1 MTDTAM
7 TLRRAT
13 VSAGA
18 LFAVAVFFSA
28 ALVFLV
34 EPMAAQLVLPQL
46 GGSPS
51 VWNTS
56 LAFFQIAL
64 LAGYGYAHLLQRLGS
79 VRRQMT
85 IHLVVLVAAALV
97 LPLRLGAAPGQA
109 PPAHPTLWLLGA
121 LAASLGAPFAALS
134 ATAPLLQAWLA
145 RSEPG
150 DRNAYGLY
158 VASNLGSLLAL
169 LAYPFVVQPLIGLRL
184 QTGLWSAGYALFAF
198 VVLGLALSMGRTAW
212 QGARTAPAAT
222 HKVSWRRR
230 TSWILLAAAPSS
242 LLLGVTSHITADV
255 ASVPFL
261 WVPPLALYLLTFV
274 IAFQS
279 RPLIPPRIALILQAV
294 AAPACLWLVAVRTHD
309 WLPLLGVHLAAFF
322 LTALVCHQAMA
333 ARRPEPDRLTDFYLC
348 VSLGGVIG
356 GAFNAFLAPVLFN
369 DVWEYP
375 LVLALAG
382 MARASRPWPAYGPT
396 IALLLAGLGAELF
409 LANPD
414 VQVGGVIV
422 AALVLAAG
430 GAAFLLRDR
439 PAAFAIVAGGLAIAG
454 VVEHQRYDVAE
465 SHRSFFGVVKLGQA
479 NVEGLGP
486 VRYMV
491 HGSTIHGAEAL
502 DPALRCRPLTY
513 YAPAGPMGQV
523 FSDVQARH
531 PSASLGLVGLG
542 TGTVTAFVR
551 PSDTMRIF
559 EIDPMVVR
567 LASDPARFGYIHD
580 CARGPLSFTIGDA
593 RLSLAREP
601 PARFDLLL
609 VDAFSSDS
617 VPTHLLTV
625 EAMRIYLNAIK
636 PGGLVLLHLSNR
648 NLELTAPAAAAV
660 AEAGGSA
667 LTQTY
672 APPPKTPTFADAGA
686 IVVLAARSPQALDTF
701 RTDPRWRPAAGG
713 AEAWT
718 DDYSNVLGA
727 LVRRYGAPGGV
738 QTR

>member
-7 TLRRAT
+7 PRPAA
-13 VSAGA
+13 VSARA
-18 LFAVAVFFSA
+18 LYIAAVSFSA

-34 EPMAAQLVLPQL
+34 EPMAAQLVLPVL

-51 VWNTS
+51 VWNSS

-64 LAGYGYAHLLQRLGS
+64 LAGYGYAHLLQRLGPI
-79 VRRQMT
+79 RRQMAL
-85 IHLVVLVAAALV
+85 HLAVLAAAALA
-97 LPLRLGAAPGQA
+97 LPLRLGGGLGHA
-109 PPAHPTLWLLGA
+109 PPAHPILWLLGA
-121 LAASLGAPFAALS
+121 LTLSLGAPFAALS

-145 RSEPG
+145 RSVQG

-169 LAYPFVVQPLIGLRL
+169 MAYPLLVQPLIGLKL
-184 QTGLWSAGYALFAF
+184 QTGLWSAGYVLFTLL
-198 VVLGLALSMGRTAW
+198 VLGLALSAGRPEGE
-212 QGARTAPAAT
+212 GARPPVAPSDD
-222 HKVSWRRR
+222 VSWKQRIA
-230 TSWILLAAAPSS
+230 WILLAAAPSS
-242 LLLGVTSHITADV
+242 LLLGVTAHITADV

-261 WVPPLALYLLTFV
+261 WVLPLALYLLTFV
-274 IAFQS
+274 IAFQD
-279 RPLIPPRIALILQAV
+279 RPAMPPGVVLVLQALV
-294 AAPACLWLVAVRTHD
+294 APACLWLVAVRTHD
-309 WLPLLGVHLAAFF
+309 WLPLLGLHLAAFF
-322 LTALVCHQAMA
+322 LTALVCHQALA
-333 ARRPEPDRLTDFYLC
+333 ARRPAPDRLTDFYLC

-356 GAFNAFLAPVLFN
+356 GAFNAFVAPALFD

-382 MARASRPWPAYGPT
+382 LARASRSRPSYGAT

-414 VQVGGVIV
+414 VQLAGAVVV
-422 AALVLAAG
+422 ALVVVAG
-430 GAAFLLRDR
+430 VSAFVLKDR

-454 VVEHQRYDVAE
+454 VVEHQSYDVTE

-479 NVEGLGP
+479 NVEGLGA

-502 DPALRCRPLTY
+502 DPDLRCRPLTY
-513 YAPAGPMGQV
+513 YAPGGPIGQV
-523 FSDVQARH
+523 FAGVEARR

-542 TGTVTAFVR
+542 TGTVTTFVR
-551 PSDTMRIF
+551 PTDSMRIF

-567 LASDPARFGYIHD
+567 LASDPAKFDFIRG
-580 CARGPLSFTIGDA
+580 CAKGPLGFAIGDA
-593 RLSLAREP
+593 RLTLAREP
-601 PARFDLLL
+601 PGRFDLLL

-636 PGGLVLLHLSNR
+636 PDGLVLLHLSNR

-660 AEAGGSA
+660 VEAGGAA

-672 APPPKTPTFADAGA
+672 APPPRTPVFADAGA
-686 IVVLAARSPQALDTF
+686 IVVLAARTPQALAAF
-701 RTDPRWRPAAGG
+701 SHDPLWRPIDGGG
-713 AEAWT
+713 ARAWT

-727 LVRRYGAPGGV
+727 LVRRY
-738 QTR
+738 RMRL

>member
-7 TLRRAT
+7 QLRRAT
-13 VSAGA
+13 VSAGV
-18 LFAVAVFFSA
+18 LYTVAVFFSA

-34 EPMAAQLVLPQL
+34 EPMAAQLVLPRL

-64 LAGYGYAHLLQRLGS
+64 LAGYGYAHLLQRLRS
-79 VRRQMT
+79 VRRQMAV
-85 IHLVVLVAAALV
+85 HLAVLAAAALV
-97 LPLRLGAAPGQA
+97 LPLRIGAGLGEA
-109 PPAHPTLWLLGA
+109 PPAHPVLWLLGA
-121 LAASLGAPFAALS
+121 LVASLGAPFAALS
-134 ATAPLLQAWLA
+134 ATAPLLQAWFA
-145 RSEPG
+145 RSNQEG
-150 DRNAYGLY
+150 RNVYGLY

-169 LAYPFVVQPLIGLRL
+169 LAYPFLVQPLIGLRL
-184 QTGLWSAGYALFAF
+184 QTGIWSAGYVLFA
-198 VVLGLALSMGRTAW
+198 VLVLGLVLSAGRLAGE
-212 QGARTAPAAT
+212 GAQAPAVAAT
-222 HKVSWRRR
+222 EVAWTRRIA
-230 TSWILLAAAPSS
+230 WILLAAAPSS
-242 LLLGVTSHITADV
+242 LLLGVTAHITADV

-261 WVPPLALYLLTFV
+261 WIPPLALYLLTFV
-274 IAFQS
+274 IAFQN
-279 RPLIPPRIALILQAV
+279 RPLIPPKIVLVLQAI
-294 AAPACLWLVAVRTHD
+294 AAPACLWAVTVRTHD
-309 WLPLLGVHLAAFF
+309 WLPLLGLHLAAFF
-322 LTALVCHQAMA
+322 LTALVCHQALA
-333 ARRPEPDRLTDFYLC
+333 ARRPAPDRLTEFYLC

-356 GAFNAFLAPVLFN
+356 GAFNAFLAPSLFN

-382 MARASRPWPAYGPT
+382 LARASRPWPSYGPT
-396 IALLLAGLGAELF
+396 LALLLAGLGAELF

-414 VQVGGVIV
+414 VQVAGAVV

-430 GAAFLLRDR
+430 ASAFLLRDR

-454 VVEHQRYDVAE
+454 VVEHQRYDVTE

-479 NVEGLGP
+479 NVEGLGA

-513 YAPAGPMGQV
+513 YAPNGPIGRV
-523 FSDVQARH
+523 FADVEAH
-531 PSASLGLVGLG
+531 LPAASLGLVGLG
-542 TGTVTAFVR
+542 TGTVTTLVR
-551 PSDTMRIF
+551 PTDTMRIF

-567 LASDPARFGYIHD
+567 LASDPAKFDFIRG
-580 CARGPLSFTIGDA
+580 CARGPLSFAIGDA
-593 RLSLAREP
+593 RLSLAHEP
-601 PARFDLLL
+601 PGRFDLLL

-625 EAMRIYLNAIK
+625 EAMRIYLNAVK

-648 NLELTAPAAAAV
+648 NLELTAPAAAAIV
-660 AEAGGSA
+660 EAGGSA

-672 APPPKTPTFADAGA
+672 APPRDTPAFADAGA
-686 IVVLAARSPQALDTF
+686 IVVLAARTPQVLDAF
-701 RTDPRWRPAAGG
+701 RRDPRWRTMVAGG
-713 AEAWT
+713 APAWT

-727 LVRRYGAPGGV
+727 LVRRHAVP
-738 QTR
+738 R

>member
-7 TLRRAT
+7 PLRTA
-13 VSAGA
+13 VPAGA
-18 LFAVAVFFSA
+18 LYTAAVFFSA

-34 EPMAAQLVLPQL
+34 EPMAAQLVLPAL

-64 LAGYGYAHLLQRLGS
+64 LAGYGYAHLLQRLGP
-79 VRRQMT
+79 VRRQMAV
-85 IHLVVLVAAALV
+85 HLAVLVAAALV
-97 LPLRLGAAPGQA
+97 LPLRLGGGLGHAT
-109 PPAHPTLWLLGA
+109 PPSHPILWLLGA
-121 LAASLGAPFAALS
+121 LTVSLGAPFAALS

-145 RSEPG
+145 GSG
-150 DRNAYGLY
+150 QADRNAYGLY

-169 LAYPFVVQPLIGLRL
+169 LAYPFLVQPLIGLRL
-184 QTGLWSAGYALFAF
+184 QTGIWSASYVLFTLL
-198 VVLGLALSMGRTAW
+198 VLGLALSADRTGGK
-212 QGARTAPAAT
+212 GARAPP
-222 HKVSWRRR
+222 
-230 TSWILLAAAPSS
+230 TSSNGVFWKERIGWILLATAPSS
-242 LLLGVTSHITADV
+242 LLLGVTAHITADV

-279 RPLIPPRIALILQAV
+279 RPVIPPRIALVLQAI
-294 AAPACLWLVAVRTHD
+294 AAPACLWLVAVQTRD
-309 WLPLLGVHLAAFF
+309 WLPLLGLHLVAFF
-322 LTALVCHQAMA
+322 LTALVCHQALA
-333 ARRPEPDRLTDFYLC
+333 ASRPEPDRLTDFYLC

-375 LVLALAG
+375 LALALAG
-382 MARASRPWPAYGPT
+382 LARASRPWPSYGPT
-396 IALLLAGLGAELF
+396 IALLLAGLAAELF

-414 VQVGGVIV
+414 VQVAGAVV
-422 AALVLAAG
+422 VALVVIAG
-430 GAAFLLRDR
+430 VCTFLLKDR

-454 VVEHQRYDVAE
+454 VVEHQSYDVTE
-465 SHRSFFGVVKLGQA
+465 SHRSFFGVVKIGQVKVEALGA
-479 NVEGLGP
+479 

-502 DPALRCRPLTY
+502 DPAPRCRPLTY
-513 YAPAGPMGQV
+513 YAPAGPIGQV
-523 FSDVQARH
+523 FAAVEARR

-542 TGTVTAFVR
+542 TGTVTTFVR

-559 EIDPMVVR
+559 EIDPMVIR
-567 LASDPARFGYIHD
+567 LASDPARFGFVHD
-580 CARGPLSFTIGDA
+580 CAKGPLSFTTGDA
-593 RLSLAREP
+593 RLTLAREP
-601 PARFDLLL
+601 PGRFDLLL

-636 PGGLVLLHLSNR
+636 PDGLVLLHLSNR
-648 NLELTAPAAAAV
+648 NLELTAPASAAV
-660 AEAGGSA
+660 AAARGVA

-672 APPPKTPTFADAGA
+672 APPPQTPTFADAGA
-686 IVVLAARSPQALDTF
+686 IVVLAARTPQALTPF
-701 RTDPRWRPAAGG
+701 RRDPRWRPIGEGG
-713 AEAWT
+713 AKAWT

-727 LVRRYGAPGGV
+727 LVRRFRAGL
-738 QTR
+738 